1 MTIATIQILGNVGK
15 KPETKSAGSGT
26 VTEFSLAVMNKDK
39 NGQTT
44 VWYNC
49 AAWGKTGETIAQY
62 VDKGDKMFVCG
73 TFKPRE
79 YIKRD
84 GSQGVSYD
92 VNVTSFTF
100 GGGNRDQKESSAA
113 PAYNAPASEEDL
125 AF

>member
-26 VTEFSLAVMNKDK
+26 VTEFSLAVSNKDK

-84 GSQGVSYD
+84 GSQGVSYE

-100 GGGNRDQKESSAA
+100 GGTNKDRNEQPQASSHKA
-113 PAYNAPASEEDL
+113 PEDDL